1 MAAPGRV
8 TVGLGARR
16 GATVEEVL
24 AVVAAALS
32 RAGVPAGAVEHLATV
47 EAKASEPG
55 LVAAAGRLGVPLRGH
70 SAAALAQVPVPNPSA
85 LPAAAV
91 GTPAVAEAAALLGAG
106 PGAELLVAKLRSA
119 PLAGGSRVTCAVAG
133 RRAR

>member
-8 TVGLGARR
+8 TVGIGARR
-16 GATVEEVL
+16 GAAAEEVL
-24 AVVAAALS
+24 AVVAAALW
-32 RAGVPAGAVEHLATV
+32 RVGLPAGAVECLATV
-47 EAKASEPG
+47 EARAAEPG

-70 SAAALAQVPVPNPSA
+70 SAAALAEVPVPNPSA
-85 LPAAAV
+85 LPAAAL
-91 GTPAVAEAAALLGAG
+91 GTPSVAEAAALLGAG

-133 RRAR
+133 RPPR